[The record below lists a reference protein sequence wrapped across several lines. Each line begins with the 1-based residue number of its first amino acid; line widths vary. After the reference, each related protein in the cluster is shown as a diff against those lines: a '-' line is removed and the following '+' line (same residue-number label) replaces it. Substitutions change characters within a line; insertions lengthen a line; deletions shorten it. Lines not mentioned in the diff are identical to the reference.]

1 MRQVREVFPDG
12 SLGPIEQRPKPPRH
26 PQAGAPPAA
35 TISKYSG
42 CSRDELLQKV
52 KDVRAQKEILEQK
65 KRVIP
70 GRLVSLPKQEKNQ
83 LRVHLRELEELQSLL
98 KKADAVAA
106 GEDVLGDDG
115 VDACAGDD
123 DAADAGEAVVFSGSD
138 EDGEQDE

>member
-1 MRQVREVFPDG
+1 MREVFPGG
-12 SLGPIEQRPKPPRH
+12 SLGPIEHRPKPPRH

-65 KRVIP
+65 KRVVP
-70 GRLVSLPKQEKNQ
+70 GRLVSLPKVEKLQ
-83 LRVHLRELEELQSLL
+83 MREHVRELQELQSLL
-98 KKADAVAA
+98 DKTDAGAA